1 MYFALSNLKTWLR
14 AWVKLRIACSPARSS
29 HILTLY
35 GERERGNN
43 QFGAMVQPRCRFTV
57 GSIKLPVTEVKTP
70 TM

>member
-35 GERERGNN
+35 GERERGNI
-43 QFGAMVQPRCRFTV
+43 
-57 GSIKLPVTEVKTP
+57 SIWCHGP
-70 TM
+70 TQMSFYGRID